1 MENDDSKV
9 DLINQLVGTVLNLSI
24 LSLDNI
30 LAISSNILHVS
41 QSLLK
46 HSD

>member
-9 DLINQLVGTVLNLSI
+9 DLINQLVGTVLNISI

-30 LAISSNILHVS
+30 LAISSNILQVS